1 MKTTRV
7 ENTRRNIFWSY
18 IDFAITIIF
27 QFVSRTIIINV
38 LGAQYLGL
46 SSLFSSILQ
55 VLNMAELGFSGAV
68 VYNLYKPIA
77 DNDVDTVCALLAF
90 YRKVYRIVGCII
102 ISVGLILTPF
112 LPNLINGSCP
122 EDINYYCLY
131 LLYLA
136 NTGISYFLFA
146 YKASLLNALQRMDL
160 VKIAYCIINIGQCV
174 FQILVLLLFGNY
186 YLFVIGTIIG
196 SASKNLLAAYF
207 AQNRYPQFECRG
219 KIHEET
225 RQSIWKRVK
234 GLLICR
240 ISGVTY
246 TTFDSIILSAMLG
259 LVPVAIYN
267 NYLTIYGAVA
277 NVIVLIRHAMQA
289 SVGNSVASESLEK
302 NYNDVFVWQFLFS
315 IISIFCS
322 TCLMCLYQPF
332 MTLWMGKGMILTE
345 TDVLILSLLFYVSTV
360 QHAFYLY
367 LSGNGLWWELRWPY
381 ILSTITNLVLNVL
394 LCRIYGITGIIL
406 ATLIAQLVFGFI
418 WHSAIIFKYYFNK
431 SVIKYW
437 KKQVLY
443 TAVGISIGALCYSI
457 CHLLSFDNIWGLM
470 IKALVCVLLCPV
482 CLNLAFRTTREYSVS
497 IDLALRFLKR

>member
-186 YLFVIGTIIG
+186 YLFVI
-196 SASKNLLAAYF
+196 
-207 AQNRYPQFECRG
+207 
-219 KIHEET
+219 
-225 RQSIWKRVK
+225 
-234 GLLICR
+234 
-240 ISGVTY
+240 
-246 TTFDSIILSAMLG
+246 
-259 LVPVAIYN
+259 
-267 NYLTIYGAVA
+267 
-277 NVIVLIRHAMQA
+277 
-289 SVGNSVASESLEK
+289 
-302 NYNDVFVWQFLFS
+302 
-315 IISIFCS
+315 
-322 TCLMCLYQPF
+322 
-332 MTLWMGKGMILTE
+332 
-345 TDVLILSLLFYVSTV
+345 
-360 QHAFYLY
+360 
-367 LSGNGLWWELRWPY
+367 
-381 ILSTITNLVLNVL
+381 
-394 LCRIYGITGIIL
+394 
-406 ATLIAQLVFGFI
+406 
-418 WHSAIIFKYYFNK
+418 
-431 SVIKYW
+431 
-437 KKQVLY
+437 
-443 TAVGISIGALCYSI
+443 
-457 CHLLSFDNIWGLM
+457 
-470 IKALVCVLLCPV
+470 
-482 CLNLAFRTTREYSVS
+482 
-497 IDLALRFLKR
+497 